1 MARGLR
7 LNPWLALA
15 AVLAAG
21 SAVAWPL
28 APDALDWQ
36 GLHAGA
42 SSVWRAFTGA
52 FVHWTPRHLAANL
65 AGCGVVAWLGWAA
78 RLPARSA
85 LAWAIAWPLTQ
96 ASLLTRPEI
105 AAFGGLSGV
114 LHAGVAVAAVEL
126 LARRGAAHRREQAIG
141 ALILLGLAVKIAHE
155 SPLGP
160 ALQDV
165 PGWDM
170 PVVPLAHLGG
180 ALAGVACALALRA
193 LRALGPRRVDPDP
206 AA

>member
-1 MARGLR
+1 LSGPGFTRGTTA
-7 LNPWLALA
+7 WLALA
-15 AVLAAG
+15 AVLTAG
-21 SAVAWPL
+21 SALAWGLDPER
-28 APDALDWQ
+28 LDWQ
-36 GLHAGA
+36 GLHAG
-42 SSVWRAFTGA
+42 SSLVWRAFTGA

-65 AGCGVVAWLGWAA
+65 AGCFVVAWLGWAA
-78 RLPARSA
+78 RLPVRSA
-85 LAWAIAWPLTQ
+85 LAWAMAWPATQ
-96 ASLLTRPEI
+96 LVLLLRPEI

-126 LARRGAAHRREQAIG
+126 VLRGGRERAIG
-141 ALILLGLAVKIAHE
+141 ALILVGLVVKIVRE

-180 ALAGVACALALRA
+180 ALAGALLAIVLRLLA
-193 LRALGPRRVDPDP
+193 SRFSRA
-206 AA
+206 